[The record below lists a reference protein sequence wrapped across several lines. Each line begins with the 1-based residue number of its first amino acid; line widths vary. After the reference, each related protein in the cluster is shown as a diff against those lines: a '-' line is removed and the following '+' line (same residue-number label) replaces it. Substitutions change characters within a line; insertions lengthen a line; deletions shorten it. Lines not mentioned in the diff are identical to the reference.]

1 MILPWEEA
9 SFVFPEFANR
19 MTLAYL
25 LTYQGSPL
33 WAWPS
38 SAWWSCV
45 EAASRL
51 MEWESVTSALLT
63 SGASSPSFRRSR
75 CCSAALSGE
84 TSAPCAS
91 CSVAGQ
97 VSGTEPH
104 RGLRSSGF
112 WCGTFPTPC
121 TPCCRK
127 SSSIVLVTSLVK
139 PDPGALQRD
148 GKKSE
153 RSGLSVFRQVT

>member
-1 MILPWEEA
+1 MLPWEEA
-9 SFVFPEFANR
+9 SFVFSEFANR
-19 MTLAYL
+19 MTLACL

-51 MEWESVTSALLT
+51 MEWESVTLALLT
-63 SGASSPSFRRSR
+63 SGASSPSFPRSR
-75 CCSAALSGE
+75 CCSAVLSGE

-91 CSVAGQ
+91 CRVAGQ
-97 VSGTEPH
+97 VSGIEPCQ
-104 RGLRSSGF
+104 GLRSSGL

-127 SSSIVLVTSLVK
+127 SSSTVLVTSLVK
-139 PDPGALQRD
+139 QDPGALQRD
-148 GKKSE
+148 GKKSD